1 MSITIKEIAKLAQ
14 VSTATVSMILNK
26 KDQCIGDATREKVLA
41 IAAEHHYIPNNAARS
56 LVTRKTNT
64 IGLIMPD
71 ITNPF
76 FPEIARGAEDK
87 ASESRY
93 SIIFCNTD
101 DSERQEEKYIDIL
114 TEKMVDG
121 IIFAHAAESEEGCS
135 GLNKCK
141 LPVILIDRDYNN
153 ENVKGRVVVDN
164 EKGSYSGVSH
174 LIKQGY
180 RKILYIAGAIKTQTA
195 KDRLAGYRRALSE
208 NLIDYKDYYVKSGSY
223 RREWGYEAMGQFL
236 NENIPFDSVF
246 CGNDLIAFGAI
257 KKLKEAGYRIPED
270 IGVVGFDDIY
280 VSSMMEPALTTVKQP
295 NYEMGYR
302 AVELLIDVLEK
313 KNLESNH
320 KIVLDTELV
329 VRNSTRLLK

>member
-1 MSITIKEIAKLAQ
+1 MSITIKEIARLAE

-26 KDQCIGDATREKVLA
+26 KDRNISPSTREKVLA
-41 IAAEHHYIPNNAARS
+41 IAEENNYIPNNAARS

-87 ASESRY
+87 ASEARY

-101 DSERQEEKYIDIL
+101 DSLKQEEKYIEIL

-121 IIFAHAAESEEGCS
+121 IIFAHAADNEETS
-135 GLNKCK
+135 TGLSKSK
-141 LPVILIDRDYNN
+141 TPVILIDRDYRN

-164 EKGSYSGVSH
+164 ENGSYTGVNY
-174 LIKQGY
+174 LIQRGY
-180 RKILYIAGAIKTQTA
+180 KNILYIAGAFITQTA
-195 KDRLAGYRRALSE
+195 KDRLTGYKRALSDNGIRFHE
-208 NLIDYKDYYVKSGSY
+208 ALVKSGSY
-223 RREWGYEAMGQFL
+223 RSEWGYQAIEQFL
-236 NENIPFDSVF
+236 AEKVAFDAVF

-257 KKLKEAGYRIPED
+257 KRLKEAGIRVPED
-270 IGVVGFDDIY
+270 VGVVGFDDIY

-302 AVELLIDVLEK
+302 AVEMLLDVLES
-313 KNLESNH
+313 KNDDPGR
-320 KIVLDTELV
+320 KVVLNTELI
-329 VRNSTRLLK
+329 VRKSTR

>member
-1 MSITIKEIAKLAQ
+1 MSITIKEIARLAE

-26 KDQCIGDATREKVLA
+26 KDHNISPSTREKVLA
-41 IAAEHHYIPNNAARS
+41 IAEEHNYIPNNAARS

-87 ASESRY
+87 ASEERY

-101 DSERQEEKYIDIL
+101 DSLKQEEKYIEIL

-121 IIFAHAAESEEGCS
+121 IIFAHAADSEETCI
-135 GLNKCK
+135 GLYKSK
-141 LPVILIDRDYNN
+141 TPVILIDRDYRN

-164 EKGSYSGVSH
+164 ENGSYTGVNY
-174 LIKQGY
+174 LIGKGY
-180 RKILYIAGAIKTQTA
+180 RKILYIAGAFITQTA
-195 KDRLAGYRRALSE
+195 KDRLAGYKKALME
-208 NLIDYKDYYVKSGSY
+208 NNIEFDESLVKSGSY
-223 RREWGYEAMGQFL
+223 RSEWGYQAIEQFL
-236 NENIPFDSVF
+236 KEQTSFDAVF

-257 KKLKEAGYRIPED
+257 KKLKEAG
-270 IGVVGFDDIY
+270 IGVPDDVGVMGFDDVY
-280 VSSMMEPALTTVKQP
+280 LSSMMEPALTTIKQP

-302 AVELLIDVLEK
+302 AVELLLEVLENK
-313 KNLESNH
+313 AEGNIDRE
-320 KIVLDTELV
+320 IVLKTELI
-329 VRNSTRLLK
+329 VRKSTR